1 MERGTIKTRT
11 IFIATRGKTAL
22 YHAFEDVPPGLRKK
36 LVKST
41 TGANSGT
48 VLIADRR
55 GLQELVR
62 TGLRQQRSSR
72 KAPLPRRAR
81 IRLAFDFLV
90 SHWPEIGLSGAL
102 AILLWLALFLR

>member
-1 MERGTIKTRT
+1 MERGTVKTRT

-22 YHAFEDVPPGLRKK
+22 YHAFEDIPPGLRKK

-62 TGLRQQRSSR
+62 SGLRQRRSHQPPPSR
-72 KAPLPRRAR
+72 KSRLRAGV
-81 IRLAFDFLV
+81 DMVV

-102 AILLWLALFLR
+102 AILLWLALLLR

>member
-1 MERGTIKTRT
+1 MERGTVKTRT

-62 TGLRQQRSSR
+62 SGLRQRASHKTPPSRRS
-72 KAPLPRRAR
+72 R
-81 IRLAFDFLV
+81 IRLALDFLV

>member
-1 MERGTIKTRT
+1 MERGTVRTRT

-22 YHAFEDVPPGLRKK
+22 YHAFEEVPVALRKK
-36 LVKST
+36 LERST

-62 TGLRQQRSSR
+62 LGVRQRE
-72 KAPLPRRAR
+72 ARRRQAKR
-81 IRLAFDFLV
+81 TRGKIALEFLMA
-90 SHWPEIGLSGAL
+90 HWPEIGLSGAL

>member
-22 YHAFEDVPPGLRKK
+22 YHAIEDIPPGLRKK

-41 TGANSGT
+41 TGVNSGT

-62 TGLRQQRSSR
+62 RGLRQRTSPKSR
-72 KAPLPRRAR
+72 RTHTR
-81 IRLAFDFLV
+81 IAIDFAV